1 VESAILFDGIHGR
14 RIALSTLIFGRNRV
28 CNAPLQCGRVRAGIQ
43 RGCSVGSSAESDFG
57 CRCATLVRLSGCS
70 HVNAG
75 FEYYSGDRS
84 SNYRKYLINMGA
96 RLAHGLLEPVDQV
109 ARRLMAFSFSN
120 RVRPTENI
128 LIRELEGESVI
139 LNLDTESYFGL
150 DDIGTRMWSVLT
162 TTDSVQDSH
171 RLLAKEYDVP
181 EEQLRV
187 DLRVLIEGL
196 IEHGLVKIEDL

>member
-1 VESAILFDGIHGR
+1 
-14 RIALSTLIFGRNRV
+14 
-28 CNAPLQCGRVRAGIQ
+28 
-43 RGCSVGSSAESDFG
+43 
-57 CRCATLVRLSGCS
+57 
-70 HVNAG
+70 
-75 FEYYSGDRS
+75 
-84 SNYRKYLINMGA
+84 
-96 RLAHGLLEPVDQV
+96 LAHGLLEPVDQV